1 MHKPCIVGSGSL
13 IDHDYI
19 KKTLMEE
26 FSTNATIENSYFSDH
41 DAVRTAIEKNVLDF
55 HTIA

>member
-1 MHKPCIVGSGSL
+1 
-13 IDHDYI
+13 
-19 KKTLMEE
+19 MEE

-41 DAVRTAIEKNVLDF
+41 NAVRTAIEKNVLDF